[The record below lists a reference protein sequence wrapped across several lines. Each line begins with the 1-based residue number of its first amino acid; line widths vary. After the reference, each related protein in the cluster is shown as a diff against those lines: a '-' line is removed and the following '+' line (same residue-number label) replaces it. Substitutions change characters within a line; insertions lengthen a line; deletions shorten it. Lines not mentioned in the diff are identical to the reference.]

1 MMMKAGIEPFEVV
14 HDDIRIDGDTAV
26 VVDSSADRKSKYTWI
41 AVKRQGQWRVISETF
56 TNLAAAK

>member
-1 MMMKAGIEPFEVV
+1 MTFASMVIPL
-14 HDDIRIDGDTAV
+14 V

-56 TNLAAAK
+56 TNVAAAK